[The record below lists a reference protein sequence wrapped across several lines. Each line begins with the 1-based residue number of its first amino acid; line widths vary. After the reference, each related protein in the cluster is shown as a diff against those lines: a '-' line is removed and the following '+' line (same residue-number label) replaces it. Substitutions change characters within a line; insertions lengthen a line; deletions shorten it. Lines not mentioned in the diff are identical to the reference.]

1 MSQAKIREADMKR
14 QRGRNRRSGGGGNN
28 PNRHFE
34 SNGPDVKIRGSAQ
47 QVLDKY
53 LQYAR
58 DAQTSGDRV
67 MSEAYFQHAEH
78 YQRLLAAMQPKEKPK
93 RDRDD
98 QGDEASEEAEAKSDG
113 DTGDETSED
122 KKEKSESGS
131 RGRSRSRRGRDKDE
145 ADESASE
152 ETGSADPLKVID
164 GEEASEDAPKPRKR
178 RTYKKRET
186 AENETAASDS
196 DGVMKTL
203 ARGQGAKDEATGP
216 AASDESSAAPAA
228 E

>member
-1 MSQAKIREADMKR
+1 MKR
-14 QRGRNRRSGGGGNN
+14 QRGRGRRSGGGGNN

-78 YQRLLAAMQPKEKPK
+78 YQRLLSAMQPKDKPK

-98 QGDEASEEAEAKSDG
+98 NSSDDNDDAKS
-113 DTGDETSED
+113 
-122 KKEKSESGS
+122 
-131 RGRSRSRRGRDKDE
+131 
-145 ADESASE
+145 ADESRSD
-152 ETGSADPLKVID
+152 TDDNSDTSADNDEGGETKQRPRRRRTKREDRDTGENADSDALKVID
-164 GEEASEDAPKPRKR
+164 EGEPASAEEAPAPKRRGRPRK
-178 RTYKKRET
+178 TET
-186 AENETAASDS
+186 AKAAGDDA

-203 ARGQGAKDEATGP
+203 SRGRTKIAD
-216 AASDESSAAPAA
+216 ASDADAPAEPAA